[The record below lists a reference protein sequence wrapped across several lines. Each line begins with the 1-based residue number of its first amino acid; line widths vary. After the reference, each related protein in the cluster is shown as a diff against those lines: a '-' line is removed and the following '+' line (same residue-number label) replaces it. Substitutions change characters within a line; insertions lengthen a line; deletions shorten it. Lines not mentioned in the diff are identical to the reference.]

1 MFTGIVREL
10 GSVEALEES
19 QNGARLRVRAPET
32 AAGTAVGDSV
42 SVNGVCL
49 TAVAVGD
56 GVLDFDAVPETLRR
70 SSLGRLAGGSQVN
83 VEPALRA
90 GEPLGGHIVQGHVDG
105 VARVR
110 RADDEGLEIE
120 AGPEILRYCVE
131 KGSIA
136 VEGVS
141 LTIAGLSDDSFT
153 VALVPHTR
161 AVTTLGGLG
170 AGDEVNIEVDL
181 LAKHVER
188 LLER

>member
-1 MFTGIVREL
+1 VFTGIVREL

-19 QNGARLRVRAPET
+19 KAGARLRIRAPET
-32 AAGTAVGDSV
+32 AGGTAVGDSV

-49 TAVAVGD
+49 TAVEVQD
-56 GVLDFDAVPETLRR
+56 GVLAFDAVPETLRR
-70 SSLGRLAGGSQVN
+70 SSLGRLGAGSPVN

-120 AGPEILRYCVE
+120 APPEILRYCVE

-141 LTIAGLSDDSFT
+141 LTIASLSDDAFT

-161 AVTTLGGLG
+161 AVTTLGALG
-170 AGDEVNIEVDL
+170 QGDDVNIEVDL